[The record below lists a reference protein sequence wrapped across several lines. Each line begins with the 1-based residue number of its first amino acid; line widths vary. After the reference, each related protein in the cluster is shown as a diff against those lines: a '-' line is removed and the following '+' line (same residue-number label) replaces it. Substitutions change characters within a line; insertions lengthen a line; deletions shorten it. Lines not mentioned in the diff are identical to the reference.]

1 MGSSER
7 LGNKDI
13 ESLNPFLSV
22 LKFHSCLRQ
31 LPRSLKYC
39 FDERRTILPIAGD
52 ERYFHIL
59 LKTQSNRH

>member
-13 ESLNPFLSV
+13 ESLSPFLSV

-31 LPRSLKYC
+31 LPRNLKFC
-39 FDERRTILPIAGD
+39 FDERRTIND

-59 LKTQSNRH
+59 LKTQSNQN